1 MSGGDQ
7 TRTQFFG
14 QRPFAKKIG
23 AQFRVSTKIRPHPFS
38 SLFIHVVAAIWGLNI
53 NYLDLSSIFTKGNNI
68 PSIISFVFCFICYCK
83 IHFIGTALVSLLEL
97 DPVMEAT
104 TPMDPLGM
112 LMSECVARIMKKT
125 REQTPTKLMYHLQSL
140 MNLFNVDAVP
150 VREKM
155 IRILMI
161 FTSAF
166 STTNW
171 SQTLM
176 MNAMKVTPKSIST
189 FWRNYPMSTM
199 MKISISEKMV
209 DPFWSRT
216 VIPSE
221 IFQHLFTKEG
231 ILFSLR

>member
-1 MSGGDQ
+1 MWSAEKDGPNFLAN
-7 TRTQFFG
+7 THLFG
-14 QRPFAKKIG
+14 KKIG
-23 AQFRVSTKIRPHPFS
+23 QFRVSTKVRPHPFS
-38 SLFIHVVAAIWGLNI
+38 SQFIHVVAAIWGLNI
-53 NYLDLSSIFTKGNNI
+53 NYLDLSSILTKGNNI

-112 LMSECVARIMKKT
+112 LMSECGTNNEKDT
-125 REQTPTKLMYHLQSL
+125 RTNPNETDHLQSL

-150 VREKM
+150 VKEKM
-155 IRILMI
+155 IRILMK

-171 SQTLM
+171 SQKLM
-176 MNAMKVTPKSIST
+176 MNAMKVTPKTIST

-199 MKISISEKMV
+199 MKILLDKREN
-209 DPFWSRT
+209 
-216 VIPSE
+216 
-221 IFQHLFTKEG
+221 G
-231 ILFSLR
+231 